1 MWRGA
6 KGATFTKE
14 GACYPAT
21 WPPFTPRR
29 SGRGASWRS
38 PGGLPRAH
46 GQGPHP
52 PTGYLPRAWP
62 SSRVDSREVYD
73 RSESKTDKGCTC
85 MHKTSHNFHPHS
97 RALRP
102 DQCAPPKFV
111 TPPRASGRADHIPT
125 SLSHSDIARLAVQA
139 AKKVMRQRTAP
150 LSNMPVRRGGR
161 PPRAP
166 HNSHA
171 LPQTN
176 AVIHHGVTSPR
187 PLKNRARRRAQD
199 PAVQARAAQHQTAA
213 SAAPSFSHTASRDRL
228 DFGPRRAD
236 LRGGV
241 SRTTTRGPGEER
253 NDPPITPAS
262 LPLPELTPSDNGL
275 ALTGRYI
282 GYSVPPAT
290 SQNDPSYPPEVLLWS
305 IGPDYRGGPSLRPT
319 RYLRMDHPH
328 PQEPPDLALGASCR
342 PPYQPGTYVK
352 NPPASR
358 SAPGVPPTT
367 PGDAPWTPS
376 RNPPL
381 ASARDD
387 PPEPTYRSG
396 GCGCHSYCP
405 SRPPPPSPRHHQVPF
420 SRR

>member
-1 MWRGA
+1 MPA
-6 KGATFTKE
+6 SVTF
-14 GACYPAT
+14 
-21 WPPFTPRR
+21 
-29 SGRGASWRS
+29 
-38 PGGLPRAH
+38 
-46 GQGPHP
+46 
-52 PTGYLPRAWP
+52 
-62 SSRVDSREVYD
+62 
-73 RSESKTDKGCTC
+73 
-85 MHKTSHNFHPHS
+85 
-97 RALRP
+97 
-102 DQCAPPKFV
+102 
-111 TPPRASGRADHIPT
+111 
-125 SLSHSDIARLAVQA
+125 
-139 AKKVMRQRTAP
+139 
-150 LSNMPVRRGGR
+150 
-161 PPRAP
+161 
-166 HNSHA
+166 
-171 LPQTN
+171 
-176 AVIHHGVTSPR
+176 
-187 PLKNRARRRAQD
+187 
-199 PAVQARAAQHQTAA
+199 AAQRRPWHPNPCPNR
-213 SAAPSFSHTASRDRL
+213 SSHGL
-228 DFGPRRAD
+228 
-236 LRGGV
+236 

-290 SQNDPSYPPEVLLWS
+290 SQNDPSCPPEVLLWS